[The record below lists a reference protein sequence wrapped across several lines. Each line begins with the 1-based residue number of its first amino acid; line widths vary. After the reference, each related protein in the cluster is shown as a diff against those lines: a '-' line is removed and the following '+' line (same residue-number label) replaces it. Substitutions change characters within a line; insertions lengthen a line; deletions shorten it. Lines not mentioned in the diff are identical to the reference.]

1 MQNSKKEIGF
11 TPKQQLP
18 QIDGAKIWFIEKTN
32 NYMRYE
38 GLWVEAEQ
46 MFFIGFEQKGY
57 FRFKHEIT
65 KWGYLNNEDNGR
77 EQGLE
82 KP

>member
-1 MQNSKKEIGF
+1 MQKVKSEKGF

-18 QIDGAKIWFIEKTN
+18 TTDNAKIWFIEKEN
-32 NYMRYE
+32 NIRYE

-46 MFFIGFEQKGY
+46 MFFIGFEEKGY
-57 FRFKHEIT
+57 FRFKHEIS
-65 KWGYLNNEDNGR
+65 KWGYLNNEDNGGSK
-77 EQGLE
+77 QME

>member
-1 MQNSKKEIGF
+1 MQKVKSEKGF

-18 QIDGAKIWFIEKTN
+18 ETDGAKIWFIEKEN
-32 NYMRYE
+32 NMRFE
-38 GLWVEAEQ
+38 GLWVAAEE
-46 MFFIGFEQKGY
+46 MFFIGFEDKGY
-57 FRFKHEIT
+57 FRFKHEIS

>member
-1 MQNSKKEIGF
+1 MQKVKSEKGF

-18 QIDGAKIWFIEKTN
+18 DIDNAKIWFIEKEN
-32 NYMRYE
+32 NIRYE

-46 MFFIGFEQKGY
+46 MFFIGFEEKGY
-57 FRFKHEIT
+57 FRFKHEIS
-65 KWGYLNNEDNGR
+65 KWGYLNNEDNGGS
-77 EQGLE
+77 EQME

>member
-1 MQNSKKEIGF
+1 MQKVKSEKGF

-18 QIDGAKIWFIEKTN
+18 ETDGAKIWFIEREN
-32 NYMRYE
+32 NMRYE
-38 GLWVEAEQ
+38 GLWVAAEE
-46 MFFIGFEQKGY
+46 MFFIGFEEKGY
-57 FRFKHEIT
+57 FRFKHEIS

>member
-1 MQNSKKEIGF
+1 MQKVKSEKGF

-18 QIDGAKIWFIEKTN
+18 ETDGAKIWFIEKEN
-32 NYMRYE
+32 NMRFE
-38 GLWVEAEQ
+38 GLWVAAEE
-46 MFFIGFEQKGY
+46 MFFIGFEDKGY
-57 FRFKHEIT
+57 FRFKHEIS
-65 KWGYLNNEDNGR
+65 KWGYLNKEDNGR

>member
-1 MQNSKKEIGF
+1 MQKVKSEKGF

-18 QIDGAKIWFIEKTN
+18 NTDNAKIWFIEKEN
-32 NYMRYE
+32 NIRYE

-46 MFFIGFEQKGY
+46 MFFIGFEEKGY
-57 FRFKHEIT
+57 FRFKHEIS
-65 KWGYLNNEDNGR
+65 KWGYLNNEDNGGSK
-77 EQGLE
+77 QME

>member
-1 MQNSKKEIGF
+1 MQNSKTQTGF

-18 QIDGAKIWFIEKTN
+18 QIDDAKIWFIDKQTKI
-32 NYMRYE
+32 RYE

-46 MFFIGFEQKGY
+46 MFFIGFEQKGF
-57 FRFKHEIT
+57 FRFKHEIS
-65 KWGYLNNEDNGR
+65 KWGYLNNQENGR
-77 EQGLE
+77 SEQME

>member
-1 MQNSKKEIGF
+1 MQKVKSEKGF

-18 QIDGAKIWFIEKTN
+18 DTDNAKIWFIENEN
-32 NYMRYE
+32 NIRYE

-57 FRFKHEIT
+57 FRFKHEIS
-65 KWGYLNNEDNGR
+65 KWGYLNNEDNGGSK
-77 EQGLE
+77 QME